1 MFSRKVAAVAAFSLL
16 LATSPSMAQT
26 ADPAA
31 PPPPVAA
38 PAKAGPPLG
47 NQNSFTQ
54 SGLLLMLG
62 AIAAAIL
69 ITLLATQ
76 LGGDEPASP

>member
-31 PPPPVAA
+31 PPPVTA
-38 PAKAGPPLG
+38 PAAKPAGDR
-47 NQNSFTQ
+47 NDFTQ
-54 SGLLLMLG
+54 SGLLLMLTAIVG
-62 AIAAAIL
+62 AILLAV
-69 ITLLATQ
+69 LATQ

>member
-31 PPPPVAA
+31 PPPPTTA
-38 PAKAGPPLG
+38 PTKSGNPLG
-47 NQNSFTQ
+47 DQDAFTQ
-54 SGLLLMLG
+54 SGLFLMLTAIAG
-62 AIAAAIL
+62 AIL
-69 ITLLATQ
+69 LTVLATQ